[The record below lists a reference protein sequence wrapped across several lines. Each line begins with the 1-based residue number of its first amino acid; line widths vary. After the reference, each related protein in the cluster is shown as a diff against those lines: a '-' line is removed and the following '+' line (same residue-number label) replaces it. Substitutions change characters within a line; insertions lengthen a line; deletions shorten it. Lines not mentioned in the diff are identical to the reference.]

1 VDVIH
6 QSKRLRRTPNR
17 AFTLVDA
24 LVAATMVVGIAT
36 LSIPTFLS
44 TVVVHRSIE
53 RATVAREAARTVIEN
68 IRDFGVNNLIDGSY
82 SLTRFGTVESL
93 ASLPSGTGSVTIT
106 TSAPGVRKAVVKI
119 LWVSGIRQG
128 RQRSFN
134 TVTLLTPG
142 GVSP

>member
-6 QSKRLRRTPNR
+6 QTKQRKRRILL

-24 LVAATMVVGIAT
+24 LVAATLVVGIAA

-44 TVVVHRSIE
+44 TVVVHRSVE
-53 RATVAREAARTVIEN
+53 RATVAREAARNVIEN
-68 IRDFGVNNLIDGSY
+68 IREFGVNNLIDGSY
-82 SLTRFGTVESL
+82 ALTRFGTVESL
-93 ASLPSGTGSVTIT
+93 AALPNGTGTVTIT
-106 TSAPGVRKAVVKI
+106 ASSPTVRKAVVRI
-119 LWVSGIRQG
+119 LWNSGVRQG
-128 RQRSFN
+128 RQRSFT